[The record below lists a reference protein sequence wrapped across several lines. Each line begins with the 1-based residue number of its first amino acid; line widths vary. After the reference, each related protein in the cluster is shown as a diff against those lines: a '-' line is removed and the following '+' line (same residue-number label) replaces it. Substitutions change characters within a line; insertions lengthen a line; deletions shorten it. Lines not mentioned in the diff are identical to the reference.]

1 MNAMVTDKL
10 QHHSLD
16 LYTALQS
23 SMLLL
28 WYYFEIQRNYLFS

>member
-10 QHHSLD
+10 QHYFLD

-28 WYYFEIQRNYLFS
+28 WCYFEMQPKYPF